1 MIRAASVIVLAL
13 SAAAFADELGV
24 PEKAKLLADRGRALH
39 DAGDYSGAIAAY
51 KEAYVLAPRPGL
63 LFNLAQAYRL
73 SGDCDDAAFMYQRFL
88 DSNPPE
94 DRRAIA
100 AANLT
105 MVVKCGHGGLVIS
118 PPTPPTTSIATT
130 APVLQPVASHA
141 ELRHA
146 GIWVAAGGAAALVV
160 AGAFAWEAHDAS
172 NAVSQAYAGGAMS
185 ANLSAQD
192 AAGRRDALIGDI
204 AGAAGG
210 AALITGAILYG
221 VGWHDEARHVAIAPT
236 TRGGEVKLSWAF

>member
-39 DAGDYSGAIAAY
+39 DAGDYAGAIAAY

-105 MVVKCGHGGLVIS
+105 MVVKCGHGGLAIV
-118 PPTPPTTSIATT
+118 PPTPQPTMST
-130 APVLQPVASHA
+130 AAPALQPTASHA

-146 GIWVAAGGAAALVV
+146 GAWIAVGGVAGLVV
-160 AGAFAWEAHDAS
+160 AGAFAWQAHEASD
-172 NAVSQAYAGGAMS
+172 AVSQAYAGGMMS
-185 ANLSAQD
+185 ANLSSQD
-192 AAGRRDALIGDI
+192 AAGRRDALVGDI
-204 AGAAGG
+204 VGAAGG

-221 VGWHDEARHVAIAPT
+221 VGWHDEARHVAVAPT

>member
-1 MIRAASVIVLAL
+1 MIRAAFVIVLAL
-13 SAAAFADELGV
+13 SAAAFADELGF

-39 DAGDYSGAIAAY
+39 DAGDYAGAIAAY
-51 KEAYVLAPRPGL
+51 KEAYVLAPRAGL

-88 DSNPPE
+88 DSSPPA

-100 AANLT
+100 EANLAT
-105 MVVKCGHGGLVIS
+105 VVKCGHGGLALV
-118 PPTPPTTSIATT
+118 PPTPPQPTIATT
-130 APVLQPVASHA
+130 ALVLQPEASHA
-141 ELRHA
+141 RLRHA
-146 GIWVAAGGAAALVV
+146 GMWIAGGGAAALVV
-160 AGAFAWEAHDAS
+160 AGAFAWEAHEAS
-172 NAVSQAYAGGAMS
+172 NAVSQAYAGGTMS
-185 ANLSAQD
+185 SNLSSQD
-192 AAGRRDALIGDI
+192 AAGRRDALIADL

-210 AALITGAILYG
+210 AALLTGAILYG